1 VPTIWS
7 ANIIDRARNAAVVM
21 QAGAEVVPMD
31 SKVLQVGRLT
41 TDPTPLWLA
50 EGGTR
55 TGSDPAFDSVSL
67 TAKTLTALTV
77 ASLEFLQDAVD
88 ADTVV
93 EEAIGKAM
101 GLAIDYA
108 ALWGGVTS
116 GGEGINQPTP
126 PSPQGILANL
136 LANAATSV
144 LGSGANGTAL
154 TPATPWNE
162 LLTTF
167 YTPQTYNEVPNAVL
181 MNAKMQQKYSMTYD
195 TLGQPLRK
203 PDALNSVPWLT
214 TNQIPSFTQGTM
226 ANIATDIFCGDF
238 RQVLVGT
245 RMDVSV
251 QILTERYSELGQIG
265 ILSTWRGDVALA
277 RPRSMCVYRY
287 IGGM

>member
-1 VPTIWS
+1 
-7 ANIIDRARNAAVVM
+7 
-21 QAGAEVVPMD
+21 
-31 SKVLQVGRLT
+31 
-41 TDPTPLWLA
+41 
-50 EGGTR
+50 
-55 TGSDPAFDSVSL
+55 
-67 TAKTLTALTV
+67 
-77 ASLEFLQDAVD
+77 
-88 ADTVV
+88 
-93 EEAIGKAM
+93 
-101 GLAIDYA
+101 
-108 ALWGGVTS
+108 
-116 GGEGINQPTP
+116 
-126 PSPQGILANL
+126 
-136 LANAATSV
+136 
-144 LGSGANGTAL
+144 
-154 TPATPWNE
+154 
-162 LLTTF
+162 
-167 YTPQTYNEVPNAVL
+167 